1 MRRIPS
7 SYQARETL
15 PDGRQVL
22 VRAIRADDRR
32 ELHEEF
38 LKLSKT
44 TVRDRFFNVKMDLS
58 PEELTFF
65 TEVDFSSHVALVAV
79 MEIDSVPRLVGTGR
93 FVRIRENPDHSEF
106 AITIADAL
114 QGQGVGRALLKHL
127 VRCARRLGVSRLE
140 ASVLPQNSR
149 MSKLLHGSGLPLVS
163 SMRDGIVTY
172 SLTL

>member
-1 MRRIPS
+1 MRKIPS

-22 VRAIRADDRR
+22 VRAIHPGDRE

-44 TVRDRFFNVKMDLS
+44 TVRDRFFNIKMDLT
-58 PEELTFF
+58 PEELTYF

-79 MEIDSVPRLVGTGR
+79 MEIDSVQRLVGTGR
-93 FVRIRENPDHSEF
+93 FVRIRENPTHSEF

-114 QGQGVGRALLKHL
+114 QGQGVGKALLKHL
-127 VRCARRLGVSRLE
+127 IRCARRLGVSRLE

-149 MSKLLHGSGLPLVS
+149 MSNLLHGSGLRLAS